1 MVIACPNC
9 ALSFSHRASGRCH
22 EMKAER
28 WDEKHWNDTD
38 HARTGRGKDTV
49 LLMLNHAQNHLWREV
64 WPAAPRDGARGKY
77 WRDVRVQVHAIH
89 HGGGGG
95 MQAAADAAAA
105 HVETVA
111 LAEGRTG
118 TRVER
123 QMAETRRGVLGSL
136 RAATATPCTKEHLSQ
151 TGEYSLQ
158 DVSLSDP
165 FEVNVALVMNAYC
178 CFARCTGCRPGMAV
192 NSRFDDLDPDARWFE
207 LPPLWNGSVSIS
219 PDEMCLEVEG
229 LGKFLSMEV
238 KFNRKKGEYYA
249 CYDFGT
255 GITPDSDEMVRM
267 GTLAMVRLLLA
278 TGAFRACY
286 QKLDAEDSAA
296 AKVLRDEVAHP
307 DGFAGLDWRRTGF
320 GSVLELVEACRRDG
334 WVLDAAAVDRPLF
347 PSVNKAGKFIFYETF
362 TCRELCKKLILAG
375 KKLGMNSHS
384 VGAWSLRKDACEA
397 VAKAGDG
404 QIAARVLGH
413 RSVNSRT
420 LDRVYRA
427 DLRLYDLGAY
437 SMGRKPEVQQTRASL
452 TCLSARRVVEAGG
465 VRSFADVPDG
475 PEREAVGVSSKVSAA
490 EAALEDALRAL
501 HARLNVDGAAVE
513 VGARG
518 WKDAAHRKGAAAEV
532 SAVEMA
538 RRKKAQSVFDAH
550 QNAIEAFRLRVYKE
564 GQLAHSKDKSLM
576 VEMCLTHAWGDRSE
590 NDAIA
595 FGLERMDRTS
605 ELKALRKLPP
615 ELQGSIL
622 SVGALHVLPHGC
634 SLRASAPSGVY
645 EYVAKQCNGLCSL
658 ICSSEEC
665 GGAHEVPLPSTLR
678 AFEAALSCAQCGD
691 KVELWWWIKPSA
703 NALLRPLALGA
714 TEALGPS
721 YSESYAVWLRLCGR
735 SAIGNAAFVAGESM
749 TRTRAAPSVTAA
761 VVTLPVA
768 VPVARAAAAADTAD
782 TAAAAA
788 VAARTASDMAMAA
801 ADVANAAATTQRAAG
816 AVAATMVASVAASAA
831 TMATEAAQV
840 LVESAAGCIYVNA
853 MPFNDAMPFD
863 GLSQA
868 TRVRAARAAL
878 QYIHTC
884 KERLC

>member
-1 MVIACPNC
+1 
-9 ALSFSHRASGRCH
+9 
-22 EMKAER
+22 MKAER
-28 WDEKHWNDTD
+28 WDEKHWDDTD
-38 HARTGRGKDTV
+38 HERTGRGKDTV
-49 LLMLNHAQNHLWREV
+49 MLMLNHAQNHLWREV
-64 WPAAPRDGARGKY
+64 WPASPRDRARGLY
-77 WRDVRVQVHAIH
+77 WRDVRAQVHALH

-105 HVETVA
+105 HVETVG

-118 TRVER
+118 TRLER

-136 RAATATPCTKEHLSQ
+136 RAATATPCTREHLFQ
-151 TGEYSLQ
+151 VGEYTLQ

-165 FEVNVALVMNAYC
+165 FEANVALVMNGYC

-192 NSRFDDLDPDARWFE
+192 NSRLDDLDPDARWFE
-207 LPPLWNGSVSIS
+207 LPPLWNGSLSIS
-219 PDEMCLEVEG
+219 PDEMRLEVEG
-229 LGKFLSMEV
+229 VGKFVTMEV
-238 KFNRKKGEYYA
+238 KFNRKKGEYFA

-267 GTLAMVRLLLA
+267 GTLAMVRLRLA

-286 QKLDAEDSAA
+286 QKLDAEDGAA

-320 GSVLELVEACRRDG
+320 CSVLKLVEACRRDG

-375 KKLGMNSHS
+375 KTLGMNSHS

-397 VAKAGDG
+397 VARAGDG
-404 QIAARVLGH
+404 EIAARVLGH

-420 LDRVYRA
+420 MDRVYRA
-427 DLRLYDLGAY
+427 DLRQCDLGAY
-437 SMGRKPEVQQTRASL
+437 SMGRTPEVQQMRAPL

-490 EAALEDALRAL
+490 EAALEDAARAL
-501 HARLNVDGAAVE
+501 HARLDGAAVE

-518 WKDAAHRKGAAAEV
+518 WKDAAHREGAAAEV
-532 SAVEMA
+532 SAFEMA
-538 RRKKAQSVFDAH
+538 RRKKAQSVFEAH
-550 QNAIEAFRLRVYKE
+550 QNAIEAFRLRVYRE
-564 GQLAHSKDKSLM
+564 GQLAHSKDKSLA

-590 NDAIA
+590 NEAIA

-615 ELQGSIL
+615 VLQGSIL
-622 SVGALHVLPHGC
+622 SVGALHVLPHEC
-634 SLRASAPSGVY
+634 SLWASGVY

-658 ICSSEEC
+658 MCSSEEC
-665 GGAHEVPLPSTLR
+665 GDAPEVPLPSTLR
-678 AFEAALSCAQCGD
+678 AFEAALSCAQCGG
-691 KVELWWWIKPSA
+691 KVELWWWTEASA

-721 YSESYAVWLRLCGR
+721 YFESYAVWLRLCGR

-749 TRTRAAPSVTAA
+749 TRTRAAPSLTAA

-768 VPVARAAAAADTAD
+768 VPVARAAAADTAD
-782 TAAAAA
+782 TAVAAA
-788 VAARTASDMAMAA
+788 VAARAASDMATDA
-801 ADVANAAATTQRAAG
+801 ADVANAAAATQRAAG
-816 AVAATMVASVAASAA
+816 AVAATTVASAAASAA
-831 TMATEAAQV
+831 TMATAAAQV
-840 LVESAAGCIYVNA
+840 LVESPAGCIHVDA

-878 QYIHTC
+878 LHIHTC